1 MTSEPIPNAD
11 PRCPCI
17 PGEARDGSAILLCG
31 PGTLVLSVYL
41 HCPLHGEIVQALVKS
56 GLKGLSLDR

>member
-11 PRCPCI
+11 PRCPCVL
-17 PGEARDGSAILLCG
+17 GEVHDGSAVFLYG

-41 HCPLHGEIVQALVKS
+41 HCPLHGETVQALVKS
-56 GLKGLSLDR
+56 GLKGLSLEP